1 MFLDVLEVCLI
12 HKAGTLPKG
21 SRPQSAFSWIQG
33 FSKPFSQ
40 CQRLQALAWNNVKK
54 IGLCKLCLQRQM
66 SGKATTLQ
74 FPSWNDICS
83 PFFKTQPSFFPGKQI
98 WANNLLMQSHTKAF
112 VPFQSFLR
120 ECRTQIL
127 IALPFPACLSAGYV
141 LEEESI
147 LQWFLENRHSCA
159 FSIMSDFFPENC
171 PCITLSQEQSWIK
184 HKPEKYP
191 TPQCLYSCPYPNTH
205 TSIHFPMDIWIL
217 KNICNIFV
225 SKQKF
230 DNNFF

>member
-12 HKAGTLPKG
+12 HKDGTLPKK

-40 CQRLQALAWNNVKK
+40 CQRLQALAWNNMKK
-54 IGLCKLCLQRQM
+54 IGLCKLCLQRQI
-66 SGKATTLQ
+66 SGKAIRLQ

-83 PFFKTQPSFFPGKQI
+83 PSFKTQPSFFFFFPGKEI
-98 WANNLLMQSHTKAF
+98 WANNLLMQSSKTF

-171 PCITLSQEQSWIK
+171 PCIILSQEWSQIK
-184 HKPEKYP
+184 YKPEKYP
-191 TPQCLYSCPYPNTH
+191 QCLYNCPYPNTH
-205 TSIHFPMDIWIL
+205 TLTHFSHGYLVFKEHLQYFCFQIA
-217 KNICNIFV
+217 V
-225 SKQKF
+225 
-230 DNNFF
+230 